1 MLRPPAALPS
11 ALFKDPSQL
20 PSRPER
26 IDKSDLSRNSHTI
39 FPVGKSSRLNLHKLH
54 PYSPCI
60 LVLPLSLQHFPLARD
75 VPVMILVHLK
85 RHGMRLQFTTRLLP
99 LLVTTALFSG
109 FGVAQQSTGTVAL
122 PLDSILDS
130 MQKTQAGAHPQAA
143 YQVIR
148 EYRIF
153 GANSSDANSEVVAA
167 VNFSPP
173 SSKNYQIQTS
183 SGNNRGQQVVRKV
196 LDHEVESSTG
206 DRSRSALTRD
216 NYDFTY
222 LGETLLDGQQCYL
235 LGLKPKRKEKELI
248 SGQAWVDKNSFF
260 VRHIEGEVAK
270 TPSWWL
276 KKVRVKL
283 SFADF
288 DGSWLQ
294 TSMEAVADV
303 RMLGAHTLTSRLV
316 DYRGADVVA
325 SHAGSG
331 STTFFGARAP
341 KPRAH

>member
-1 MLRPPAALPS
+1 
-11 ALFKDPSQL
+11 
-20 PSRPER
+20 
-26 IDKSDLSRNSHTI
+26 
-39 FPVGKSSRLNLHKLH
+39 
-54 PYSPCI
+54 
-60 LVLPLSLQHFPLARD
+60 
-75 VPVMILVHLK
+75 MILVHLK
-85 RHGMRLQFTTRLLP
+85 PHGMRLQFTTRLLA
-99 LLVTTALFSG
+99 LMATTALFSG
-109 FGVAQQSTGTVAL
+109 FGVAQQSTGSAAL
-122 PLDSILDS
+122 PLDAILDA
-130 MQKTQAGAHPQAA
+130 MQKTQSGARPQAA
-143 YQVIR
+143 YQVVR

-153 GANSSDANSEVVAA
+153 GANSSDANSEVVAE
-167 VNFSPP
+167 VNFTPP

-183 SGNNRGQQVVRKV
+183 TGNNRGQQVVRKV

-206 DRSRSALTRD
+206 NQPRNALTRD
-216 NYDFTY
+216 NYDFSY
-222 LGETLLDGQQCYL
+222 LGETVLDGQQCYL

-325 SHAGSG
+325 SHTGSG
-331 STTFFGARAP
+331 SSTFFGSRVQ

>member
-1 MLRPPAALPS
+1 
-11 ALFKDPSQL
+11 
-20 PSRPER
+20 
-26 IDKSDLSRNSHTI
+26 
-39 FPVGKSSRLNLHKLH
+39 
-54 PYSPCI
+54 
-60 LVLPLSLQHFPLARD
+60 
-75 VPVMILVHLK
+75 
-85 RHGMRLQFTTRLLP
+85 MRLQITTRLLS

-109 FGVAQQSTGTVAL
+109 FGVAQQSTGSAAL
-122 PLDSILDS
+122 PLDSILNA

-143 YQVIR
+143 YQVVR

-153 GANSSDANSEVVAA
+153 GASSSNANSEVVAE
-167 VNFSPP
+167 VNFNPP
-173 SSKNYQIQTS
+173 SSKNYRIQTS
-183 SGNNRGQQVVRKV
+183 TGNNRGQQVVRKV

-206 DRSRSALTRD
+206 NQSRSALTRE

-222 LGETLLDGQQCYL
+222 LGEAVLDGQGCYL

-276 KKVRVKL
+276 KKVSVKL
-283 SFADF
+283 TFADF

-294 TSMEAVADV
+294 TNMEAVADV

-325 SHAGSG
+325 SHTGTG
-331 STTFFGARAP
+331 STTFFGSRAP

>member
-1 MLRPPAALPS
+1 
-11 ALFKDPSQL
+11 
-20 PSRPER
+20 
-26 IDKSDLSRNSHTI
+26 
-39 FPVGKSSRLNLHKLH
+39 
-54 PYSPCI
+54 
-60 LVLPLSLQHFPLARD
+60 
-75 VPVMILVHLK
+75 
-85 RHGMRLQFTTRLLP
+85 
-99 LLVTTALFSG
+99 
-109 FGVAQQSTGTVAL
+109 
-122 PLDSILDS
+122 
-130 MQKTQAGAHPQAA
+130 
-143 YQVIR
+143 
-148 EYRIF
+148 
-153 GANSSDANSEVVAA
+153 VVAE

-183 SGNNRGQQVVRKV
+183 RGNNRGQQVVRKV

-206 DRSRSALTRD
+206 NQSHSALTRD

-222 LGETLLDGQQCYL
+222 LGETVLDGQQCYL

-325 SHAGSG
+325 SHTGSG
-331 STTFFGARAP
+331 SSTFFGSRAQ

>member
-1 MLRPPAALPS
+1 
-11 ALFKDPSQL
+11 
-20 PSRPER
+20 
-26 IDKSDLSRNSHTI
+26 
-39 FPVGKSSRLNLHKLH
+39 
-54 PYSPCI
+54 
-60 LVLPLSLQHFPLARD
+60 
-75 VPVMILVHLK
+75 
-85 RHGMRLQFTTRLLP
+85 MRVQITTP
-99 LLVTTALFSG
+99 LLNVLALTALFAG
-109 FGVAQQSTGTVAL
+109 FAVAQQSTGTGTL
-122 PLDSILDS
+122 PLNAIIDA
-130 MQKTQAGAHPQAA
+130 MQKTQSEARSQAA

-153 GANSSDANSEVVAA
+153 GASSSDANSEVVAE
-167 VNFSPP
+167 VNFRPP
-173 SSKNYQIQTS
+173 SNKNYQIQTS
-183 SGNNRGQQVVRKV
+183 TGNNRGQQVVRKV
-196 LDHEVESSTG
+196 LDHEVESSTSNQ
-206 DRSRSALTRD
+206 SRSALTRD

-222 LGETLLDGQQCYL
+222 LGEAVLDGQQCYL

-248 SGQAWVDKNSFF
+248 SGQAWVDQHSFF

-276 KKVRVKL
+276 RRVRVKL
-283 SFADF
+283 TFADF

-325 SHAGSG
+325 SHTGSG
-331 STTFFGARAP
+331 SSTPFGSRAQ

>member
-1 MLRPPAALPS
+1 
-11 ALFKDPSQL
+11 
-20 PSRPER
+20 
-26 IDKSDLSRNSHTI
+26 
-39 FPVGKSSRLNLHKLH
+39 
-54 PYSPCI
+54 
-60 LVLPLSLQHFPLARD
+60 
-75 VPVMILVHLK
+75 MI
-85 RHGMRLQFTTRLLP
+85 
-99 LLVTTALFSG
+99 ALFSG
-109 FGVAQQSTGTVAL
+109 FGVAQQSTGTATL
-122 PLDSILDS
+122 PLNSILDA
-130 MQKTQAGAHPQAA
+130 MQKIQSQARPQAA

-153 GANSSDANSEVVAA
+153 GAGSSNANSEVVAE

-173 SSKNYQIQTS
+173 STKNYRIQTS
-183 SGNNRGQQVVRKV
+183 TGTNRGQQVVRKV

-206 DRSRSALTRD
+206 TQSRSALTRD

-222 LGETLLDGQQCYL
+222 LGETVLDARQCYL

-303 RMLGAHTLTSRLV
+303 RMLGAHTLTSHLV

-325 SHAGSG
+325 SHTGSG
-331 STTFFGARAP
+331 SSTPFGSRAQ